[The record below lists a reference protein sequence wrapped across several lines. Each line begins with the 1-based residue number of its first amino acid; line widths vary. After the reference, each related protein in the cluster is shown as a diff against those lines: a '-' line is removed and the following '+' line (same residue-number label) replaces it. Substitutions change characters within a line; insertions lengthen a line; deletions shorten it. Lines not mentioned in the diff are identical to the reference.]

1 MLSNTSYSKENLF
14 RDPLINAANNGDLA
28 MVKKIATSGYPLDIQ
43 GEINATALIRAA
55 YMGHT
60 EVVRYLLKKGANP
73 DLQDM
78 GGATALHFA
87 AREGHYEI
95 VSLLIDYSVYGE
107 IPDFEGY
114 TPSMRAIL
122 NDRVKAFEALLNT
135 LDLKRKNDKGEDIL
149 TLVRRSSGTKIKEL
163 VNNKLAMNNSV
174 LNPVPEASLST
185 EEKVIKN
192 KKNIIITDDG
202 DKPKG
207 SFFSTIRQK
216 IFKAKP
222 NTIPDDNKVIITI
235 DNSFDSYIAQKSS
248 NKIKLKKARKVKITE
263 AVRVEDS
270 SE

>member
-1 MLSNTSYSKENLF
+1 
-14 RDPLINAANNGDLA
+14 
-28 MVKKIATSGYPLDIQ
+28 MVKKIVTSGYPLDIQ
-43 GEINATALIRAA
+43 GEINVTPLIRAA

-60 EVVRYLLKKGANP
+60 EVVKYLLKKGANP
-73 DLQDM
+73 DVQDM

-87 AREGHYEI
+87 AREGHYKI

-122 NDRVKAFEALLNT
+122 NGRVKAFEALLNT

-149 TLVRRSSGTKIKEL
+149 ALVRRSSGTKIKEL

-174 LNPVPEASLST
+174 INPLPEASLNT
-185 EEKVIKN
+185 EEKVAKTN
-192 KKNIIITDDG
+192 DG

-207 SFFSTIRQK
+207 SFFSTILQK
-216 IFKAKP
+216 IFNTKP
-222 NTIPDDNKVIITI
+222 NTVADDNKVIITI

-248 NKIKLKKARKVKITE
+248 NKINLKKARKVKITE